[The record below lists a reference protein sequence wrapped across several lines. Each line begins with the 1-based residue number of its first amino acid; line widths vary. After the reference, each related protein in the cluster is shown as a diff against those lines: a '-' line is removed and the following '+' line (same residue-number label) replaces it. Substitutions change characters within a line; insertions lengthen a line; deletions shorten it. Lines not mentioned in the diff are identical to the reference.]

1 MKHLHLYNLA
11 PVLLT
16 LMLTLACSCGED
28 NPLDNPPDMATQNMM
43 IESRDK
49 TLLGQTDI
57 YITDNLNFKSAEYYF
72 ADMGQ
77 VLDLGHIEEQES
89 DLTTITGEV
98 AVAEN
103 EGYMAIRRD
112 HLHRFPSRKLGI
124 FTGSSYYRIWVD
136 SWLKDNKKKIGA
148 MVNYALYLPKNF
160 SLPEPYTMA
169 GSISSAQGQTVL
181 TVDIPQ
187 KDCEFDIDAAAK
199 RFMTFATDNQKHLSR
214 VTLSLSAAVPAV
226 AGRYELYVRC
236 HNSYTTLYFEVL

>member
-1 MKHLHLYNLA
+1 MKQLYLLLLLL
-11 PVLLT
+11 PLLT
-16 LMLTLACSCGED
+16 LATACGDD

-43 IESRDK
+43 IESREK

-57 YITDNLNFKSAEYYF
+57 YITNNLNFKSADYYF

-98 AVAEN
+98 AISEY

-112 HLHRFPSRKLGI
+112 HLHRFPSNKLGI
-124 FTGSSYYRIWVD
+124 FIGSSYYRIWVD

-148 MVNYALYLPKNF
+148 MVNYALYLPKKF
-160 SLPEPYTMA
+160 ELPTPFGMA
-169 GSISSAQGQTVL
+169 GLINASQGECTL
-181 TVDIPQ
+181 TVDVPQ

-214 VTLSLSAAVPAV
+214 VTLSLSAAVPAI